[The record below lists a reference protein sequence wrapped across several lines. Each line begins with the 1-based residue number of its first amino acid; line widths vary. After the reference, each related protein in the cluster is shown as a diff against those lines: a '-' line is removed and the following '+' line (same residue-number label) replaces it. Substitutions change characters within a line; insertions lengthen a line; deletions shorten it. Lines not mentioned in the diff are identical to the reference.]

1 MKNPK
6 FQIFKGKG
14 GQYRFR
20 LRAGN
25 GEPILASEGYSA
37 KSGAKNGIKSVKK
50 NSKSDE
56 RYDRKIAKNGQFY
69 FNLVAAN
76 SEIIGKSEMYKSKR
90 SRDHGINVIKKIASS
105 ALTDDTSD

>member
-6 FQIFKGKG
+6 FQIFQGKG
-14 GQYRFR
+14 GQYYFR

-37 KSGAKNGIKSVKK
+37 KAGATNGIKSVKS
-50 NSKSDE
+50 NSKTDG
-56 RYDRKIAKNGQFY
+56 RYDRKVAKNGQFY
-69 FNLVAAN
+69 FNLVAGN

-90 SRDHGINVIKKIASS
+90 SRDHGIDVIKKIASG
-105 ALTDDTSD
+105 AATDDTTD